1 MTPISIRKFAEM
13 TVKNNKGMD
22 LKELTASL
30 EAFKA
35 ARKEM
40 VEFGTALQNV
50 DRILGA
56 AKEQEKAASAGRK
69 TGRGR

>member
-1 MTPISIRKFAEM
+1 
-13 TVKNNKGMD
+13 
-22 LKELTASL
+22 
-30 EAFKA
+30 
-35 ARKEM
+35 M